1 MRRATRPRTH
11 RSRDGRS
18 RNGRRG
24 DAVLSGWKAGRRAGC
39 ALALALL
46 GAAPGAGQILS
57 PGDRVELDVLH
68 DDYFDGKYQLSQDG
82 MLVLRHGPEARLA
95 GLEVAAARERLQ
107 HLFEMQEI
115 YRSGQG
121 AVSIRVLSWA
131 PITVNV
137 QGEVFYPG
145 QVTVHRPTDDS
156 ALRLSE
162 ELPGGD
168 LPRRRLADALKAA
181 GGVTPW
187 ADLRHVEVHRGED
200 IRLHDLSG
208 VLENGLVEPVPL
220 VHGDRVY
227 VRRVG
232 DEMQPLLARAS
243 AVTMPGIKIHVSNLV
258 VPAQHNAAAALDPSI
273 GLPYGSRLS
282 HAVVAGNCAGGAATT
297 NSRRHV
303 WWVRT
308 DKRSGTT
315 ETLDVSIREVL
326 LSGDGKNNPILFEGD
341 AVVCF
346 DSKVTNLREI
356 FRTLGEMFL
365 PFLLYREA
373 GL

>member
-1 MRRATRPRTH
+1 MRRATRPHPRQPTRRTILA
-11 RSRDGRS
+11 
-18 RNGRRG
+18 
-24 DAVLSGWKAGRRAGC
+24 AVAGLVMLPSLCCPLRA
-39 ALALALL
+39 
-46 GAAPGAGQILS
+46 QILS
-57 PGDRVELDVLH
+57 PGDRIELDVLH

-82 MLVLRHGPEARLA
+82 VLHLQHGPEARLA
-95 GLEVAAARERLQ
+95 GLDIAAAHERLQ
-107 HLFEMQEI
+107 RLFEKQRI
-115 YRSGQG
+115 YLPGQG

-131 PITVNV
+131 AVTVNV

-145 QVTVHRPTDDS
+145 QVTIHRPTDGL
-156 ALRLSE
+156 AQRLAE

-168 LPRRRLADALKAA
+168 LPRRRLADALKSA

-187 ADLRHVEVHRGED
+187 ADLRHIEVHRGED
-200 IRLHDLSG
+200 IHVYDLSG
-208 VLENGLVEPVPL
+208 VFENGLVEPVPL

-227 VRRVG
+227 VPRAG
-232 DEMQPLLARAS
+232 DEIQPLLARAS
-243 AVTMPGIKIHVSNLV
+243 AVTMPGIKIHISNLI
-258 VPAQHNAAAALDPSI
+258 VPANHNAAAALDPSI
-273 GLPYGSRLS
+273 GLPYGTRLS

-308 DKRSGTT
+308 DRKTGTT
-315 ETLDVSIREVL
+315 QTLDVSIRDVL
-326 LSGDGKNNPILFEGD
+326 LDGDGENNPILFEGD

-373 GL
+373 RR